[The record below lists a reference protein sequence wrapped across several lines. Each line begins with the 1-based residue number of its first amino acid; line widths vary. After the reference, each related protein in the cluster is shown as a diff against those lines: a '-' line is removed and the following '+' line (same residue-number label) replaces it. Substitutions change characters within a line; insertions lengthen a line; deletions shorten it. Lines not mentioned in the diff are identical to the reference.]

1 MLETETKTCAYCG
14 SAVLCEAGQA
24 AEDVC
29 ECPDAKRKR
38 EAEIRF
44 YKLRRAIENC
54 CGEDCG
60 TLYPEL
66 SPLRAEELSAMIQ
79 IIEMVCYDLCL
90 SASVSLPDDTSL
102 RITPDAVERKR
113 TIKRK
118 EKIS

>member
-1 MLETETKTCAYCG
+1 MEFTEFFKERKRMCA
-14 SAVLCEAGQA
+14 AM
-24 AEDVC
+24 
-29 ECPDAKRKR
+29 DAKCH
-38 EAEIRF
+38 E
-44 YKLRRAIENC
+44 
-54 CGEDCG
+54 CGLSYINNGRNRDCG

-66 SPLRAEELSAMIQ
+66 SPLRAEELSAMVQ